1 LAFPEELVGQL
12 VNNRAK
18 ILHYAW
24 ILQMFGGVL
33 LLSLGYF
40 LGHGHFHLLRE
51 GVRAPGRIIGYKQ
64 ERFQSSS
71 SSGHT
76 AYMPLVEF
84 RVSDRIVQFKDWMGS
99 SSSGTLY
106 TSVIVLYDPANPTD
120 AMIDR
125 PVWNW
130 MPWAPTFAVGLLLF
144 LGSIRR
150 FFLSRSSDEIS

>member
-18 ILHYAW
+18 VLRRAW
-24 ILQMFGGVL
+24 ILQMFAGIL

-40 LGHGHFHLLRE
+40 LGHAHFHLLRE
-51 GVRAPGRIIGYKQ
+51 GVRAPGRIIGYQQ
-64 ERFQSSS
+64 ERFRSSS
-71 SSGHT
+71 SSSST
-76 AYMPLVEF
+76 AYMPIVEF
-84 RVSDRIVQFKDWMGS
+84 HASDRFIQFKDWMGS
-99 SSSGTLY
+99 GSTGALY
-106 TSVIVLYDPANPTD
+106 TPVNVLYDPANPTD

-125 PVWNW
+125 PIWNW

-150 FFLSRSSDEIS
+150 FSLSRRSAEVS

>member
-1 LAFPEELVGQL
+1 LAFPEELVGQI

-18 ILHYAW
+18 ILRHAW
-24 ILQMFGGVL
+24 ILQMFAGIL

-40 LGHGHFHLLRE
+40 LGHAHFHLLRE
-51 GVRAPGRIIGYKQ
+51 GVRAPGRIIGYQ
-64 ERFQSSS
+64 LERFRSSS

-76 AYMPLVEF
+76 SYMPLVEF
-84 RVSDRIVQFKDWMGS
+84 HASDRIVQFEDWMGS
-99 SSSGTLY
+99 RSTGTLY
-106 TSVIVLYDPANPTD
+106 TSVNVLYDPANPTD

-150 FFLSRSSDEIS
+150 FFQSRRPAEIS